1 MATAVDTETK
11 TETRGKTL
19 ATVGW
24 VTTILAVI
32 VAAIPLGYTL
42 YAKATGAVTLTSLD
56 QVKSFA
62 TDGTILIIA
71 AGAIGLISFII
82 CLFAVR
88 LALRVMRIV
97 AAVVSLLVLVAV
109 VLFGV
114 LYLQPRISDL
124 NTLNNQID
132 PFATSIR
139 DNCGNPLNQ
148 TTNDLS
154 DALNQTQAAPDD
166 ATFAAAMQREI
177 PKLQAD
183 AANLATASN
192 KLQNLSVPDP
202 KYQQLYNDCVSSV
215 KDENAFLT
223 NSATITLPAP
233 YNKVV
238 PSVSGID
245 LLKDSALLASG
256 QVPTLKLPAGTIE
269 PLVAYALQ
277 QAVFAKSNLGAEG
290 AALQSDIRAR
300 LTKDCSPFG
309 VDADNIVS

>member
-1 MATAVDTETK
+1 MATAVDTGTTTK
-11 TETRGKTL
+11 TRGGTL
-19 ATVGW
+19 AIVGGI
-24 VTTILAVI
+24 TTIVAFI

-42 YAKATGAVTLTSLD
+42 YAKSTGAVTLTSLD

-62 TDGTILIIA
+62 TDGTILTIA
-71 AGAIGLISFII
+71 AGAIALVGFII
-82 CLFAVR
+82 CLVAVR
-88 LALRVMRIV
+88 LAFKVIRIV

-114 LYLQPRISDL
+114 LYLQPRINDL
-124 NTLNNQID
+124 NTLNNKID

-139 DNCGNPLNQ
+139 DNCGTPLNH
-148 TTNDLS
+148 TTADLN

-183 AANLATASN
+183 AATLSTASN
-192 KLQNLSVPDP
+192 KLASLSVPDP
-202 KYQQLYNDCVSSV
+202 KYQQLYSDCVSSV
-215 KDENAFLT
+215 KDEIGFLT
-223 NSATITLPAP
+223 NSAAITLPAP

-238 PSVSGID
+238 PTVSGID

-256 QVPTLKLPAGTIE
+256 QVPTLKLPSGTIE
-269 PLVAYALQ
+269 PLVAYALE
-277 QAVFAKSNLGAEG
+277 QAVFAKSNLSAEG
-290 AALQSDIRAR
+290 AALQADIRTR
-300 LTKDCSPFG
+300 LTSDCSPFG